1 MNHQPWRSTAQS
13 HSGVAVGSVMGNFSM
28 EVPRW
33 IRHPSGQWAVA
44 FQLSFCRFSFVFVVF
59 LSPRFAFFAAFV
71 LFVAVLFVS
80 FRFSSFV
87 VFVAVS
93 FVRFSSL
100 FFSFPFVPF
109 VASRRQ
115 LQSNV
120 RLIAVLM

>member
-1 MNHQPWRSTAQS
+1 MRE
-13 HSGVAVGSVMGNFSM
+13 VSVI

-93 FVRFSSL
+93 FVRFSFL

-120 RLIAVLM
+120 RFIDEFVTYKLPIASYNRYPTAKVP